1 MSRSS
6 PKYKHTSRRGSA
18 ASNTYKGI
26 EDLKQSL
33 SELDNFLSITEDMIL
48 REKELDRDLYRRERE
63 IKSGGAKEEKVE
75 PVSIVEEKIVP
86 ISNVEVNVAQT
97 SEKTSLVL
105 DTESKSS
112 TPSPKLLHKLSR
124 LRFEGG
130 KVVCIDEESPKSNV
144 AVTHKI
150 VKEIISNETRLVNLE
165 KLFDITDEL
174 GSIPETNNIGGICS
188 SSRDSDE
195 ESLKSIEHGQE
206 VSDVGEILFVAH
218 DSGDDGGKYRSFDEN
233 LLRSPKSGSAGSDR
247 QNFSSLPIVPAEID
261 EELVKKFIAAK
272 NGINVKKSSPM

>member
-1 MSRSS
+1 
-6 PKYKHTSRRGSA
+6 
-18 ASNTYKGI
+18 
-26 EDLKQSL
+26 
-33 SELDNFLSITEDMIL
+33 MIL

-63 IKSGGAKEEKVE
+63 SKLGPKEEKVKPVSNVE
-75 PVSIVEEKIVP
+75 EKIKPVSIVEEKIEP
-86 ISNVEVNVAQT
+86 ISIVEEKIEPVSKVELNAAQT
-97 SEKTSLVL
+97 NESPSIVL
-105 DTESKSS
+105 DPESKSS

-174 GSIPETNNIGGICS
+174 GSIPETNNISGICS

-195 ESLKSIEHGQE
+195 ESLKSIEHRQE

-233 LLRSPKSGSAGSDR
+233 LLRSPKFGSAGSDR